1 MSWLLVVK
9 VVIILFFLVMFLRK
23 PSVTWG
29 VGLLTVTTAML
40 LDALLGTFD
49 EEALRADLGFFYY
62 VFAGTLFGGSA
73 VWLWGV
79 LAPYVTR
86 PLRRPQHDVP
96 DVLSANR
103 PQEETGTV
111 ELASVEGVDN
121 QMLYQEIHQRFGP
134 QDIYDLMFDLN
145 INENDVTFVG
155 ESMDQLTR
163 HIMDYAIQNGQTSTL
178 ALAVERILTP
188 LPADHLPRLEKI
200 KPDSPP
206 TIIRQYLLANY
217 DLASLLEMSEAL
229 DVDWEALD
237 AGGKK
242 VKVRSLLQYLYRRN
256 RVGDLVHLM
265 YVQGGVGDEEE

>member
-1 MSWLLVVK
+1 MSWLLAVK
-9 VVIILFFLVMFLRK
+9 ITIILFFLIMFLRK

-49 EEALRADLGFFYY
+49 EGALRADLGFFYY
-62 VFAGTLFGGSA
+62 VIAGTLFGGAA

-86 PLRRPQHDVP
+86 PLRQRQLESHDALP
-96 DVLSANR
+96 ANR
-103 PQEETGTV
+103 PATLAESA
-111 ELASVEGVDN
+111 ELASVDAVDK

-145 INENDVTFVG
+145 INENEVTYVG
-155 ESMDQLTR
+155 ESMDQLTL
-163 HIMDYAIQNGQTSTL
+163 HIMDYAIENGRTSAL

-200 KPDSPP
+200 SPDSPP
-206 TIIRQYLLANY
+206 TILRQYVLANY
-217 DLASLLEMSEAL
+217 DLASLQQMSQEL
-229 DVDWEALD
+229 DVDWETLD

-242 VKVRSLLQYLYRRN
+242 VKVRSLLHYLYRRN
-256 RVGDLVHLM
+256 RIGDLVHLM
-265 YVQGGVGDEEE
+265 HLQAGAWDEEE